1 MCVLRYHHSKHSLKN
16 GVKSYVLTISAFHY
30 TIGLRQ
36 LFPYPCREEKQKND
50 DTIKTS
56 TNEAYG
62 EIKQGEVYEMI
73 VILPSGPT
81 VPTDEEGMYESPSVS
96 TLPLPAIPPT
106 GGKEEEENGTI
117 PGDN

>member
-1 MCVLRYHHSKHSLKN
+1 
-16 GVKSYVLTISAFHY
+16 
-30 TIGLRQ
+30 
-36 LFPYPCREEKQKND
+36 
-50 DTIKTS
+50 
-56 TNEAYG
+56 
-62 EIKQGEVYEMI
+62 MI

-106 GGKEEEENGTI
+106 GGKEEEGNGTI